1 MHNMKTF
8 VCKTLTAIVAVV
20 LCACHNNRPN
30 QSTII
35 PDTVVRVC
43 REGDIVLRE
52 GTAIESRV
60 VSAADRRSHFT
71 HCGLVARMG
80 KELVVIHAVPQEPD
94 YEGDVDRVKA
104 EPIRQFFSTKRA
116 KRGCVLRCLTDSA
129 TAHRAAQK
137 AVELVRRRTLFDH
150 DYNDR
155 DTTQM
160 YCSELVVFAYASAG
174 MEFRGLHRSDYF
186 LVTTR
191 LHNVLLPSEFTNAE
205 QVQRIADF

>member
-1 MHNMKTF
+1 MHNMKTI
-8 VCKTLTAIVAVV
+8 VCKILTAIVAIV
-20 LCACHNNRPN
+20 LCACDHSRQN
-30 QSTII
+30 QPTII
-35 PDTVVRVC
+35 PDSVAQMC

-60 VSAADRRSHFT
+60 VATANRRSHFT

-80 KELVVIHAVPQEPD
+80 KELVVIHAVPEEPD

-104 EPIRQFFSTKRA
+104 EPLSRFFSTKRA
-116 KRGCVLRCLTDSA
+116 KRGCLLRCHTDTA

-137 AVELVRRRTLFDH
+137 AVELFRRRTLFDH

-191 LHNVLLPSEFTNAE
+191 LHNVLLPSEFTSAE